1 MDEQQSIMNNFLD
14 ILTDGVHSLKQE
26 NNKDLTLGIGNQDP
40 IFKQYSLPKG
50 EAKEKEISN
59 VIFAMLAFL
68 GFISQHSVTGKGR
81 FDNLLQHLS
90 DPWHNTIVQTL
101 SGGN

>member
-26 NNKDLTLGIGNQDP
+26 NNKGYERLNTWNRQPRSYLQAIQ
-40 IFKQYSLPKG
+40 LAKG
-50 EAKEKEISN
+50 
-59 VIFAMLAFL
+59 
-68 GFISQHSVTGKGR
+68 QHSVTGKGR